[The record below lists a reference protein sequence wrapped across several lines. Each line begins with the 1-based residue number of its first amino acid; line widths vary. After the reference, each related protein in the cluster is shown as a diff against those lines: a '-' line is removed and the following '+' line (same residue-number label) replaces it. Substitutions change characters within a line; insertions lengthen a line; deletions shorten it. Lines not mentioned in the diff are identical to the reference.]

1 MIMPLISPIIWLINT
16 HSFYHQN
23 GPKAIA
29 PFAKKNTNCHIPIL
43 KFFIISILKF
53 SNDTITNKKEQM
65 PPRLL
70 SLLMCRFESRLQP
83 IKIKVFLL
91 LELCPSNRNHQC
103 TFIFTNFLVRMLQY
117 LQKKFDLI
125 VHIFFE
131 GDAFTPY
138 RTSSRLEILQCP
150 GQSYQWSG
158 SAQQKAHSTSQGIN
172 SLQ

>member
-1 MIMPLISPIIWLINT
+1 MQNTRSLEPFQILDKEKIISKAAALTKLSDTLTLSPPRGADYAHILTLLGKKMSMIMPLISPIIWLINT
-16 HSFYHQN
+16 HSFHHRN
-23 GPKAIA
+23 GPKA

-65 PPRLL
+65 PPQLI

-91 LELCPSNRNHQC
+91 LELCPSNRSHQC

-117 LQKKFDLI
+117 L
-125 VHIFFE
+125 
-131 GDAFTPY
+131 
-138 RTSSRLEILQCP
+138 
-150 GQSYQWSG
+150 
-158 SAQQKAHSTSQGIN
+158 
-172 SLQ
+172 

>member
-1 MIMPLISPIIWLINT
+1 MNPFRYWIKRIITSKASVLTKLSDTLTLSPPRGADYAHILTLLGKKMSMIMPLISPIIWLINT

-70 SLLMCRFESRLQP
+70 SLLMNRFESRRQP
-83 IKIKVFLL
+83 IKIKVF
-91 LELCPSNRNHQC
+91 S
-103 TFIFTNFLVRMLQY
+103 LVRALS
-117 LQKKFDLI
+117 F
-125 VHIFFE
+125 
-131 GDAFTPY
+131 
-138 RTSSRLEILQCP
+138 
-150 GQSYQWSG
+150 
-158 SAQQKAHSTSQGIN
+158 
-172 SLQ
+172 

>member
-1 MIMPLISPIIWLINT
+1 MNPFRYWIKRIITSKASVLTKLSDTLTLSPPRGADYAHILTLVGKKMSMIMPLISPIIWLINT
-16 HSFYHQN
+16 HSFHHRN

-103 TFIFTNFLVRMLQY
+103 TFIFTNFLVQT
-117 LQKKFDLI
+117 
-125 VHIFFE
+125 V
-131 GDAFTPY
+131 
-138 RTSSRLEILQCP
+138 
-150 GQSYQWSG
+150 
-158 SAQQKAHSTSQGIN
+158 
-172 SLQ
+172 

>member
-1 MIMPLISPIIWLINT
+1 MNPFRYWIKRIIISKASALTKLSDTLTLSPPRGADYAHILTLLGKKMSMIMPLISPIIWLINT
-16 HSFYHQN
+16 HSFHHRN

-43 KFFIISILKF
+43 KFLIISILKF

-91 LELCPSNRNHQC
+91 LELCPSNRSHQC
-103 TFIFTNFLVRMLQY
+103 TFIFTNFLVQT
-117 LQKKFDLI
+117 
-125 VHIFFE
+125 V
-131 GDAFTPY
+131 
-138 RTSSRLEILQCP
+138 
-150 GQSYQWSG
+150 
-158 SAQQKAHSTSQGIN
+158 
-172 SLQ
+172 

>member
-1 MIMPLISPIIWLINT
+1 MNPFRYWIKRIITSKASVLTKLSDTLTLSPPRGADYAHILTLLGKKMSMIMPLISPIIWLINT

-117 LQKKFDLI
+117 L
-125 VHIFFE
+125 
-131 GDAFTPY
+131 
-138 RTSSRLEILQCP
+138 
-150 GQSYQWSG
+150 
-158 SAQQKAHSTSQGIN
+158 
-172 SLQ
+172 